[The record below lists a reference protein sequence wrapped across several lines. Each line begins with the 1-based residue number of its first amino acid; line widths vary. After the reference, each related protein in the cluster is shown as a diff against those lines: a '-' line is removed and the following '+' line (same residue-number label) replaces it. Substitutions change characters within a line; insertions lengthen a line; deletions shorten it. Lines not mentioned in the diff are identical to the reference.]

1 MGRTTIYNMMVKV
14 EGDFELRSPNY
25 FVGNF
30 NSGSRDYLDTTI
42 TANTPGT
49 ANGKIIYQFE
59 DAAGEKQEVV
69 QEFSVEVMERSN
81 DETMPGQGG
90 KPQNPGDYPGG
101 QPDVIPGETQTPIWQ
116 NPIFWGVL
124 IALIIAIFVIRKIR
138 KNKKNKQIEQDLLK
152 DIEIDE

>member
-1 MGRTTIYNMMVKV
+1 
-14 EGDFELRSPNY
+14 
-25 FVGNF
+25 
-30 NSGSRDYLDTTI
+30 
-42 TANTPGT
+42 
-49 ANGKIIYQFE
+49 
-59 DAAGEKQEVV
+59 
-69 QEFSVEVMERSN
+69 
-81 DETMPGQGG
+81 MPGQGG

-138 KNKKNKQIEQDLLK
+138 KNNKNKQIEQDLLK